1 MDKYLNSTIEK
12 YIADLS
18 ARKMAPGGGSA
29 AALTVSIGSAL
40 NLMVINFS
48 LTENQKEKNNADL
61 IIIKNKQEAILKD
74 VVELIDE
81 DIAVFTS
88 LMLKIKDKTVSSVDY
103 KNAAMVPFK
112 TATSAYES
120 AKVSKG
126 LIGKSNK
133 HLISD
138 IGCAINNLA
147 AGFNSA
153 TLNVY
158 VNFRGIEDKSF
169 CQDLTEKLSNMKAEI
184 EQIGEEIVSFM
195 VKKT

>member
-1 MDKYLNSTIEK
+1 MDKYVKSTIEK
-12 YIADLS
+12 YIHDL
-18 ARKMAPGGGSA
+18 AMRKMAPGGGSA

-48 LTENQKEKNNADL
+48 LPEKKNEKNNEELADF
-61 IIIKNKQEAILKD
+61 KNKQEAILKD
-74 VVELIDE
+74 IVELIDE
-81 DIAVFTS
+81 DIVVFTS
-88 LMLKIKDKTVSSVDY
+88 LMSKIKDKTVSSVDY

-112 TATSAYES
+112 TATLAYES

-126 LIGKSNK
+126 LIGRANK

-153 TLNVY
+153 ALNVY
-158 VNFRGIEDKSF
+158 VNFTGIEDKLF
-169 CQDLTEKLSNMKAEI
+169 CQDLTQKLSDMKTEI

-195 VKKT
+195 VKK